1 MIGYRAKAR
10 RYLRRRQ
17 MKYFRL
23 ACGCLFCLA
32 VLAMTACKPKPRYQM
47 VGEPSSE
54 QPSATPSPTSPG
66 QSPTPSPLPS
76 QPSEGQ
82 AFGLATLASSVRPAI
97 ILVTV
102 FDASGKLLR
111 TGTGFFVAED
121 GRLVTNWRTAE
132 GCAYG
137 VAKMGDGTIC
147 NVTGVLAS
155 STTLDLAVLK
165 ADVKRVPF
173 LALNQ
178 TGKTDV
184 GTRVAV
190 IGSALAG
197 SEGTPVE
204 GTIYLKQADRR
215 GDRLGIVAPI
225 PASGIGSPVVDGS
238 GGVIGI
244 VIARNEKGEGL
255 DLVQPSSVVQ
265 TFLAQITPETA
276 ARWPTIAETRPS
288 PRPTPKPPSAAARQQ
303 PARQP
308 RLVYKPRPNYPFEAR
323 FHDNAAHTGRFRL
336 SFDADGNVKDVLT
349 VQSTGNDLLDR
360 ASTRALRQWK
370 SEPGQEWSTMIP
382 VTFET
387 PR

>member
-1 MIGYRAKAR
+1 
-10 RYLRRRQ
+10 

-23 ACGCLFCLA
+23 ACGCLFCVA
-32 VLAMTACKPKPRYQM
+32 VFAMTACKPKPRYQM
-47 VGEPSSE
+47 VGEPSPE
-54 QPSATPSPTSPG
+54 QPPATSSPTSPA
-66 QSPTPSPLPS
+66 QLPTPSPLPS

-82 AFGLATLASSVRPAI
+82 ALGLATLVSSVRPAI

-111 TGTGFFVAED
+111 TGTGFFVADD
-121 GRLVTNWRTAE
+121 GKLVTEWRTA
-132 GCAYG
+132 GGGAYG

-147 NVTGVLAS
+147 NVTGILAS

-165 ADVKRVPF
+165 ADVKGVPF
-173 LALNQ
+173 LALNKI
-178 TGKTDV
+178 GKTDV

-204 GTIYLKQADRR
+204 GTIYAKLKQADRR

-225 PASGIGSPVVDGS
+225 PASAIGAPVVDGS
-238 GGVIGI
+238 GWVIGI

-265 TFLAQITPETA
+265 SFLAQIAPEA
-276 ARWPTIAETRPS
+276 AAHWLAMVEARPS
-288 PRPTPKPPSAAARQQ
+288 PRATPKPPGVAAPQQ

-308 RLVYKPRPNYPFEAR
+308 RLVYKPRPNYPFEAH

-336 SFDADGNVKDVLT
+336 TFDANGNVSEVQT

-360 ASTRALRQWK
+360 ASAGALHRWK
-370 SEPGQEWSTMIP
+370 SEPGREWSTTVPI
-382 VTFET
+382 TFEA
-387 PR
+387 R

>member
-1 MIGYRAKAR
+1 
-10 RYLRRRQ
+10 

-23 ACGCLFCLA
+23 ACGCLFCLG
-32 VLAMTACKPKPRYQM
+32 VFAMTACKPKPRYQM
-47 VGEPSSE
+47 VGEPSPE
-54 QPSATPSPTSPG
+54 QPPATPSPTSPA
-66 QSPTPSPLPS
+66 QLPTPSPLPS

-82 AFGLATLASSVRPAI
+82 ALGLATLVSSVRPAI

-111 TGTGFFVAED
+111 TGTGFFVADD
-121 GRLVTNWRTAE
+121 GKLVTEWRTA
-132 GCAYG
+132 GGGAYG

-147 NVTGVLAS
+147 NVTGILAS

-165 ADVKRVPF
+165 ADVKGVPF
-173 LALNQ
+173 LALNK

-184 GTRVAV
+184 GTRVTV
-190 IGSALAG
+190 VGSALAG

-204 GTIYLKQADRR
+204 GTIYVKQADRR

-225 PASGIGSPVVDGS
+225 PASAIGAPVVDGS
-238 GGVIGI
+238 GRVIGI

-265 TFLAQITPETA
+265 AFLAQIAPETA
-276 ARWPTIAETRPS
+276 ARWPAIAETRPS
-288 PRPTPKPPSAAARQQ
+288 PRPTPKPPSVAARQQ

-308 RLVYKPRPNYPFEAR
+308 RLVYKPRPNYPFEAH

-336 SFDADGNVKDVLT
+336 TFDANGNVSEVQT

-360 ASTRALRQWK
+360 ASAGALHRWK
-370 SEPGQEWSTMIP
+370 SEPGQEWSTTVPI
-382 VTFET
+382 TFEA
-387 PR
+387 R

>member
-1 MIGYRAKAR
+1 MK
-10 RYLRRRQ
+10 YLR
-17 MKYFRL
+17 F

-32 VLAMTACKPKPRYQM
+32 VFAMTACKPKPRYQM

-54 QPSATPSPTSPG
+54 QPSATPSPTSSG

-82 AFGLATLASSVRPAI
+82 TLTVATLASGIRPAI

-111 TGTGFFVAED
+111 TGTGFFVADD
-121 GRLVTNWRTAE
+121 GRLITNWRTAE
-132 GCAYG
+132 GGAYG

-147 NVTGVLAS
+147 NVTGILAS
-155 STTLDLAVLK
+155 STTLDLALLK
-165 ADVKRVPF
+165 AEVKRVPF
-173 LALNQ
+173 LPLDKA
-178 TGKTDV
+178 GKTDI
-184 GTRVAV
+184 GTRVVV

-197 SEGTPVE
+197 GEGTPVE
-204 GTIYLKQADRR
+204 GTIYVKQGDRR

-225 PASGIGSPVVDGS
+225 PASAIGSPVVDGS
-238 GGVIGI
+238 GGVLGI

-255 DLVQPSSVVQ
+255 DFVQPSSVVQ

-276 ARWPTIAETRPS
+276 ARWPAIAETRPS
-288 PRPTPKPPSAAARQQ
+288 PRPTPKPGVAARQQ

-336 SFDADGNVKDVLT
+336 RFDADGNVREVQT

-360 ASTRALRQWK
+360 ASTRALRQWR
-370 SEPGQEWSTMIP
+370 SEAGQEWSTMIP
-382 VTFET
+382 ITFET
-387 PR
+387 QP

>member
-54 QPSATPSPTSPG
+54 QPSATPSPTSRG

-111 TGTGFFVAED
+111 TGTGFFVADD

-137 VAKMGDGTIC
+137 VAKMGDGAIC
-147 NVTGVLAS
+147 NVTGILAS
-155 STTLDLAVLK
+155 
-165 ADVKRVPF
+165 
-173 LALNQ
+173 
-178 TGKTDV
+178 
-184 GTRVAV
+184 
-190 IGSALAG
+190 
-197 SEGTPVE
+197 
-204 GTIYLKQADRR
+204 
-215 GDRLGIVAPI
+215 
-225 PASGIGSPVVDGS
+225 
-238 GGVIGI
+238 
-244 VIARNEKGEGL
+244 
-255 DLVQPSSVVQ
+255 
-265 TFLAQITPETA
+265 
-276 ARWPTIAETRPS
+276 
-288 PRPTPKPPSAAARQQ
+288 
-303 PARQP
+303 
-308 RLVYKPRPNYPFEAR
+308 
-323 FHDNAAHTGRFRL
+323 
-336 SFDADGNVKDVLT
+336 
-349 VQSTGNDLLDR
+349 
-360 ASTRALRQWK
+360 
-370 SEPGQEWSTMIP
+370 
-382 VTFET
+382 
-387 PR
+387 

>member
-32 VLAMTACKPKPRYQM
+32 VLVMTACKPKPRYQM

-54 QPSATPSPTSPG
+54 QPSAAPAPTSPG
-66 QSPTPSPLPS
+66 QSPISSPRPS

-82 AFGLATLASSVRPAI
+82 ALGSATLASSIRPAI

-111 TGTGFFVAED
+111 TGTGFFVADD
-121 GRLVTNWRTAE
+121 GRLITNCHTTD
-132 GCAYG
+132 GGAYG

-147 NVTGVLAS
+147 NVTGILAS

-165 ADVKRVPF
+165 AEVKEVPF
-173 LALNQ
+173 LPLNK

-184 GTRVAV
+184 GTRVVV

-204 GTIYLKQADRR
+204 GTIYVKQADRR

-225 PASGIGSPVVDGS
+225 PASGIGSPVVDGN
-238 GGVIGI
+238 GAVIGI

-265 TFLAQITPETA
+265 AFLAQIAPEAT
-276 ARWPTIAETRPS
+276 ARWAGIAEIRPS
-288 PRPTPKPPSAAARQQ
+288 PRPTPKPPSVAARQQ
-303 PARQP
+303 PNRQP
-308 RLVYKPRPNYPFEAR
+308 RLVYKPRPNYPFEAH
-323 FHDNAAHTGRFRL
+323 FHDNAARTGRFRL
-336 SFDADGNVKDVLT
+336 SFDANGNVKDVLT

-370 SEPGQEWSTMIP
+370 SEPGREWSTMIP
-382 VTFET
+382 ITFET

>member
-1 MIGYRAKAR
+1 
-10 RYLRRRQ
+10 

-54 QPSATPSPTSPG
+54 QPSATPSPNSPG

-76 QPSEGQ
+76 PTLEGQ
-82 AFGLATLASSVRPAI
+82 ALGLATLASSIRPAI
-97 ILVTV
+97 ISVTV

-111 TGTGFFVAED
+111 TGTGFFVADD
-121 GRLVTNWRTAE
+121 GRLITNCHTAE
-132 GCAYG
+132 GGAYG

-147 NVTGVLAS
+147 NVTGILAF

-165 ADVKRVPF
+165 AEVKGVSF
-173 LALNQ
+173 LPLDR
-178 TGKTDV
+178 TGKTDI
-184 GTRVAV
+184 GTRVVV

-197 SEGTPVE
+197 SEGTPIE
-204 GTIYLKQADRR
+204 GTIYVKQGDRR

-238 GGVIGI
+238 GAVIGI

-276 ARWPTIAETRPS
+276 ARWPAIAETRPS
-288 PRPTPKPPSAAARQQ
+288 PRPTPKPGVAARQQ

-336 SFDADGNVKDVLT
+336 SFDANGNVKDVLT

-360 ASTRALRQWK
+360 ASTKALRQWK

-382 VTFET
+382 ITFEAQ
-387 PR
+387 P

>member
-1 MIGYRAKAR
+1 
-10 RYLRRRQ
+10 

-54 QPSATPSPTSPG
+54 QPSATPSPNSPG

-76 QPSEGQ
+76 PTLEGQ
-82 AFGLATLASSVRPAI
+82 ALGLATLASSIRPAI

-111 TGTGFFVAED
+111 TGTGFFVADD
-121 GRLVTNWRTAE
+121 GRLITNCHTAD
-132 GCAYG
+132 GGAYG

-147 NVTGVLAS
+147 NVTGILAS

-165 ADVKRVPF
+165 AEVKGVSF
-173 LALNQ
+173 LPLDK
-178 TGKTDV
+178 TGKTDI
-184 GTRVAV
+184 GTRVVV

-197 SEGTPVE
+197 SEGTPIE
-204 GTIYLKQADRR
+204 GTIYVKQGDRR

-225 PASGIGSPVVDGS
+225 PATAIGSPVVDG
-238 GGVIGI
+238 GGAVIGI

-276 ARWPTIAETRPS
+276 PHWPAIAETHPS
-288 PRPTPKPPSAAARQQ
+288 PRPTPKPGVAARQQ
-303 PARQP
+303 PGRQR

-336 SFDADGNVKDVLT
+336 SFDANGTVKEVLT

-382 VTFET
+382 ITFEAQ
-387 PR
+387 P

>member
-1 MIGYRAKAR
+1 
-10 RYLRRRQ
+10 

-54 QPSATPSPTSPG
+54 QPPATPSPTTSD

-82 AFGLATLASSVRPAI
+82 TLTVATLARSIRPAI

-111 TGTGFFVAED
+111 TGTGFFVADD
-121 GRLVTNWRTAE
+121 GRLITNWHTAQ
-132 GCAYG
+132 GGAYG

-147 NVTGVLAS
+147 NVTGILAS
-155 STTLDLAVLK
+155 STTLDLALLK
-165 ADVKRVPF
+165 AEVKVVPF
-173 LALNQ
+173 LPLNK
-178 TGKTDV
+178 TGKTDI
-184 GTRVAV
+184 GTRVVV

-204 GTIYLKQADRR
+204 GTIYVRQGDRR

-225 PASGIGSPVVDGS
+225 PASAIGSLVVDGS

-255 DLVQPSSVVQ
+255 DLVQPASVVQ
-265 TFLAQITPETA
+265 TFLAQITPEIA
-276 ARWPTIAETRPS
+276 ARWPGVAETRPS
-288 PRPTPKPPSAAARQQ
+288 PRPTPRPSVAGRQQ

-308 RLVYKPRPNYPFEAR
+308 RLVYKPRPNYPFEAH
-323 FHDNAAHTGRFRL
+323 FHDNAAHSGRFRL
-336 SFDADGNVKDVLT
+336 SFDANGNVKDVQT

-370 SEPGQEWSTMIP
+370 SEPGQEWSTTIP
-382 VTFET
+382 VTFEA